1 MIRFLKPG
9 LIIINN
15 LLSAE
20 EAEEE
25 WVRTLRALQEEGE
38 SGSKAWQREAQ
49 VILHRTG
56 LESQFQ
62 ESLHQSHLQESR
74 HDAAVPITALHRQA
88 QETGLLRSQVPNLIE
103 KHFA

>member
-25 WVRTLRALQEEGE
+25 WVRPLRALQEERE
-38 SGSKAWQREAQ
+38 SIKAWQREAQ

-88 QETGLLRSQVPNLIE
+88 QKTGLLRSQGCDSIA
-103 KHFA
+103 KKIF